1 MKVGDVV
8 CWLPYGL
15 NGSKIPRGAS
25 VTYASARLKP
35 TEDRVP
41 DFIVGV
47 VVTMHSDGDI
57 PVLIRDG
64 RGNEHDP
71 SISCSCI
78 FVASPATAE
87 HFRDYYGVSP

>member
-8 CWLPYGL
+8 CWLPCGL
-15 NGSKIPRGAS
+15 DGCTPSPGTHVDYK
-25 VTYASARLKP
+25 TARMQP
-35 TEDRVP
+35 YVRSP

-47 VVTMHSDGDI
+47 VVTMHDNEDI

-64 RGNEHDP
+64 RGIEHDP
-71 SISCSCI
+71 SISCNCI

-87 HFRDYYGVSP
+87 HFRSYYGAPS